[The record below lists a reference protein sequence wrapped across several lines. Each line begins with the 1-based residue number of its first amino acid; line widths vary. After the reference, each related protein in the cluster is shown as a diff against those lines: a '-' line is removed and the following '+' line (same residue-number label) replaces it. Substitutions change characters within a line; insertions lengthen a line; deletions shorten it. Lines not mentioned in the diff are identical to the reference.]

1 MSNNNDRKRSK
12 APPPP
17 FSGNCI
23 PFDFPVKRDDDIGEE
38 ISRRVA
44 GVPMFQSS
52 FEPLSHSAVPSKT
65 ADPIHLSP
73 QPSTKALAP
82 ARKPLWDIRDVPT
95 LPEFH
100 PLERTAVFVAS
111 AQAQGVAER
120 ITAVLRERSIEATY
134 DNAKAKARCVTAE
147 GVDFRI
153 RMYRGRGKFSHGII
167 VEVQRR
173 FGSSINF
180 HSDTMAIL
188 DAAEG
193 KMPSVPPTSDALPL
207 VSDSEDDFEPR
218 SSSLTMVS
226 KLLKHPGYD
235 AHYLALQTLSSLTDP
250 AKVGRGTALKVSK
263 ALLESEGEI
272 GNKLTDIVCDSKH
285 EDETFGLRLMA
296 MSILANAFQA
306 TLGRVPL
313 GLREQ
318 LRPTLLDELRKAK
331 SNPRMALMAAKCVEQ
346 LIPGDHNINEL
357 HEVLEEALEVG
368 RSRHLALMRQAEL
381 CIEKIVSTR

>member
-1 MSNNNDRKRSK
+1 MSSNNEPKRSK

-17 FSGNCI
+17 FSGNVI
-23 PFDFPVKRDDDIGEE
+23 PYNFAVKRDDIGEE
-38 ISRRVA
+38 VSRRIA
-44 GVPMFQSS
+44 GVVAFQPN
-52 FEPLSHSAVPSKT
+52 FEPMTESSVPVKVAATYHAAKPSVKEGR
-65 ADPIHLSP
+65 IGSP
-73 QPSTKALAP
+73 
-82 ARKPLWDIRDVPT
+82 KPLWDLRDVPT

-100 PLERTAVFVAS
+100 PLERTAVFVPS
-111 AQAQGVAER
+111 AYADGVAER
-120 ITAVLRERSIEATY
+120 ICRVLRERSIEATY

-193 KMPSVPPTSDALPL
+193 KTPLPPSTDALPL

-235 AHYLALQTLSSLTDP
+235 AHYLALQTLSSLTDS
-250 AKVGRGTALKVSK
+250 AKVGRGTALKISK
-263 ALLESEGEI
+263 ALLESNGEI
-272 GNKLTDIVCDSKH
+272 GNKLAQIVCDSKQD

-296 MSILANAFQA
+296 MSILANAFQVTA
-306 TLGRVPL
+306 GRVPL
-313 GLREQ
+313 DLREE
-318 LRPTLLDELRKAK
+318 LRPTLLDELRRAK
-331 SNPRMALMAAKCVEQ
+331 SNPRMALMAAKCVEYI
-346 LIPGDHNINEL
+346 IPGDHNISEI
-357 HEVLEEALEVG
+357 HGVLEVAREVG
-368 RSRHLALMRQAEL
+368 SARHLALMRQADL
-381 CIEKIVSTR
+381 CIEKIESTR